1 MIFCKSKGLHISEY
15 PGHKELSLQNDIQEF
30 LKPEYIYILL
40 TEAGTPCEC
49 LVKEG
54 DKVKVGQAVAMRTGR
69 FGLPLHSSV
78 SGEVTSIS
86 KKTWDTS
93 GKMIPMIE
101 IKNDFK
107 ETKVETIKPND
118 VDLLTREDIVDI
130 ARECGIVGLG
140 GACFPAYVKYNS
152 PTPITTLI
160 INAAECEPF
169 ITADYTLMKTKTD
182 KLVNGIKYAM
192 KASGAEVAYI
202 AIKGNKTELITIL
215 EDHLAEE
222 DNIHIFKLKDVY
234 PAGWEKYI
242 VERVM
247 KNTYKGLPSD
257 IGAVVNN
264 VGTLIALAE
273 AVEDNIPLVEKMVTF
288 TGEGLTSPKN
298 VYVKI
303 GSKAN
308 DVIEAIGGYTEG
320 AEDAYLVAGG
330 PMMGTGMIFDSFI
343 VNRSLNN
350 VLVKPKAEEA
360 VEEPCMGC
368 GKCSLHCPV
377 FLSPILI
384 KETLDAKDENKLV
397 ELRAEKCIECG
408 ICSYVCPS
416 RIELTQATSKSRGIV
431 LKKGRN

>member
-1 MIFCKSKGLHISEY
+1 MIFRKSKGLHISEY
-15 PGHKELSLQNDIQEF
+15 PGHKELSLKNDASDF
-30 LKPEYIYILL
+30 LKPEFIYIPLI
-40 TEAGTPCEC
+40 ESGTPCDC

-54 DKVKVGQAVAMRTGR
+54 DKVEVGQAVAMRTGR

-78 SGEVTSIS
+78 SGEVTSIN
-86 KKTWDTS
+86 KKTWHTS

-107 ETKVETIKPND
+107 ETKVSTIKPND
-118 VDLLTREDIVDI
+118 VDSLSSEDIINI
-130 ARECGIVGLG
+130 ARDCGIVGLG
-140 GACFPAYVKYNS
+140 GASFPTYVKYNS
-152 PTPITTLI
+152 PSPITTLI

-169 ITADYTLMKTKTD
+169 ITADYTLIKNETD
-182 KLVNGIKYAM
+182 KFINGIKYAM
-192 KASGAEVAYI
+192 KASGADESYI
-202 AIKGNKTELITIL
+202 AIKGNKFSLIKIL
-215 EDHLAEE
+215 EESLQGF

-247 KNTYKGLPSD
+247 KKTYKGLPSD
-257 IGAVVNN
+257 VGAVVNN
-264 VGTLIALAE
+264 VATLVALAN
-273 AVEDNIPLVEKMVTF
+273 AVENNIPLIEKIVTF
-288 TGEGLTSPKN
+288 TGEGLAEPQN

-303 GSKAN
+303 GSKVN
-308 DVIEAIGGYTEG
+308 DIVEAIGGYSDES
-320 AEDAYLVAGG
+320 ENAYLTAGG
-330 PMMGTGMIFDSFI
+330 PMMGTGMIFDAFAVS
-343 VNRSLNN
+343 RSLNN
-350 VLVKPKAEEA
+350 VLVLPQPDEA

-384 KETLDAKDENKLV
+384 KETLESKDEDKLV
-397 ELRAEKCIECG
+397 ELRADKCIECG

-431 LKKGRN
+431 LKKGRK